1 VSQRPSRLA
10 LAATACLTLLAA
22 APAAPTSQGDRAP
35 TRARMQA
42 IFDALSTAINLS
54 LYDTPFE
61 GPQNREMIMQALG
74 VLADNAANLDTHGGE
89 MNRSLDYARRSLAR
103 DANEA
108 ILRYR
113 QRQFQGTRFVL
124 DQLLADCVACH
135 NKLPSHGEFDLG
147 AEFVKRTRMQQLP
160 PAQRLRLLVATCQFE
175 RALDE
180 YEIRFK
186 SKDEPVRTL
195 LSQETMAGYL
205 KLCLCVVHDYD
216 RAVATLSSLRK
227 GGDTDAAARARLSV
241 WIGAINEVRSMDAA
255 GAEMSV
261 ASKLVHEAR
270 QRFPADG
277 LGLVHFVVASALLQR
292 YLANDPS
299 RPEGVAEAY
308 YLLGV
313 CESHTTS
320 SRWVSG
326 TEFYLE
332 TAVRTAPGT
341 PYARRAFDYLESYI
355 TSEYTGSGGVLV
367 PEDVTS
373 RLEELRSLIDDAQ

>member
-1 VSQRPSRLA
+1 MSHRPSRLA
-10 LAATACLTLLAA
+10 LAATACLILLAA
-22 APAAPTSQGDRAP
+22 APTATPSQGNRAP

-61 GPQNREMIMQALG
+61 GPENREMIMEALG
-74 VLADNAANLDTHGGE
+74 VLADNAASLDTHGGE
-89 MNRSLDYARRSLAR
+89 MNESLDYARRSLAR

-113 QRQFQGTRFVL
+113 QRQYQGTRFVL
-124 DQLLADCVACH
+124 DHLLADCVACH
-135 NKLPSHGEFDLG
+135 NKLPSHGDFDFG
-147 AEFVKRTRMQQLP
+147 AEFVRRTRMQQLP
-160 PAQRLRLLVATCQFE
+160 PEQRLRLLVATRQFE
-175 RALDE
+175 LALDE

-186 SKDEPVRTL
+186 SRNEPVRAL
-195 LSQETMAGYL
+195 LSQDTMAGYL
-205 KLCLCVVHDYD
+205 KVCLCVVRDYD
-216 RAVATLSSLRK
+216 RAVATLSSLGKR
-227 GGDTDAAARARLSV
+227 GDADAAARARLNG
-241 WIGAINEVRSMDAA
+241 WIGAIDEVRSMDAA

-270 QRFPADG
+270 RRFPADG
-277 LGLVHFVVASALLQR
+277 LGLVHFVVASGLLQQ
-292 YLANDPS
+292 YLAARPS
-299 RPEGVAEAY
+299 RPEEIAEAY

-313 CESHTTS
+313 CESHTTG

-341 PYARRAFDYLESYI
+341 PYARLAFDHLESYI
-355 TSEYTGSGGVLV
+355 TSEYTGSAGVLV
-367 PEDVTS
+367 PEDVTE
-373 RLEELRSLIDDAQ
+373 RLEELRRLIDEAQ

>member
-1 VSQRPSRLA
+1 
-10 LAATACLTLLAA
+10 
-22 APAAPTSQGDRAP
+22 
-35 TRARMQA
+35 MQA

-61 GPQNREMIMQALG
+61 GPENREMIMEALG

-89 MNRSLDYARRSLAR
+89 MNESLDYARRSLAR

-113 QRQFQGTRFVL
+113 QRQYQGTRFVL

-135 NKLPSHGEFDLG
+135 DKLPSQGDFDLG
-147 AEFVKRTRMQQLP
+147 AEFVRRSRMEQLP
-160 PAQRLRLLVATCQFE
+160 PEQRLRLLVATRQFE

-180 YEIRFK
+180 YEIRFR

-195 LSQETMAGYL
+195 ISQETMAGYL
-205 KLCLCVVHDYD
+205 KLCLCVVRDYD
-216 RAVATLSSLRK
+216 RAVATLSALRK
-227 GGDTDAAARARLSV
+227 RGDTDAAARERLGG
-241 WIGAINEVRSMDAA
+241 WIGAIDEVRSMDASGA
-255 GAEMSV
+255 GMSV
-261 ASKLVHEAR
+261 AGKLVHEAR
-270 QRFPADG
+270 QRFPADD
-277 LGLVHFVVASALLQR
+277 LGLVHFVVASGLLQTH
-292 YLANDPS
+292 LANGPS
-299 RPEGVAEAY
+299 SPEGTAEAY

-341 PYARRAFDYLESYI
+341 PYARLAFDYLESYI
-355 TSEYTGSGGVLV
+355 TSEYTGSAGVLV
-367 PEDVTS
+367 PEDVTD
-373 RLEELRSLIDDAQ
+373 RLEELRRLIDEAQ